1 MHSHG
6 RSRTAPPD
14 PHLPLAGTAHPVVR
28 RPRRTRVGAFG
39 VGAVLVVA
47 GLLFST
53 SAYTSHGTQLRSER
67 ASLADLLQAE
77 NERVQEQSARVAE
90 LNEQVKAD
98 TAAAALSD
106 ATIRDLEQGSSD
118 VEAEAGLV
126 PVSGPGLTITLDDAP
141 RDSSVPSQAR
151 PDDLVVHQQ
160 DVQAVVNAL
169 WAGGAEAMMLMDQRV
184 ISTSAVRCVGNTLIL
199 QGRVY
204 SPPYVIRAI
213 GDVEAMRTAVDDSP
227 QINIYLQYVAS
238 LRLGWDVE
246 QVQKLDFPSYQGSLS
261 LSHARVAGAEPTTAR
276 ETTDSPQES

>member
-1 MHSHG
+1 MPANP
-6 RSRTAPPD
+6 R
-14 PHLPLAGTAHPVVR
+14 LPLGGTARPVVGP
-28 RPRRTRVGAFG
+28 PRRTRAGAFG

-67 ASLADLLQAE
+67 ASLADLLVAE
-77 NERVQEQSARVAE
+77 NHRVQEQSTRVAE
-90 LNEQVKAD
+90 LREQVRTD
-98 TAAAALSD
+98 TEAAAQTD
-106 ATIRDLEQGSSD
+106 ATIRGLEEGSAD
-118 VEAEAGLV
+118 VEAVAGLL

-141 RDSSVPSQAR
+141 RDSSVPDQAR

-213 GDVEAMRTAVDDSP
+213 GDVDGMRSAVDASP

-246 QVQKLDFPSYQGSLS
+246 SSQALDFPAYQGPLS
-261 LSHARVAGAEPTTAR
+261 LSHARVAGTPGASPTSPSKSKK
-276 ETTDSPQES
+276 TTESPQES